1 MIEFQNLSYKCIKGM
16 PIADVV
22 CRTLTEVGF
31 PVDAPAQPAK
41 FNQYLDNCFWKLSD
55 TNYAVVGT
63 VESEYIKRLLNSG
76 SQEQSFH
83 EVLEL
88 LSPYEITREELR
100 AQLISGCVLD
110 LTPADAQ
117 MMLDEF
123 VFIIQ
128 RMLPRQLSDIY
139 YSFDIKPNPAHG
151 VFFDIAA
158 ERLAIPKQTDRRK
171 DNYGQFISHTRDGAK
186 LRIANGES
194 FLSIYQNTC
203 ATKEIVKNAYSDFLN
218 DPHCI
223 STKKL
228 PSRHIEMVLFGL
240 ARKYEYRIYDN
251 PFGMDDTFAFVVYE
265 DGQPGLA
272 IDYCGEKYFDE
283 YGRNFIEGYSYDK
296 ILGEVKEK
304 HLACCSA
311 AIPYLMFDFNEL
323 ESGTYVGSII
333 RDALKNPATAEL
345 HQQGRADYFLYER
358 ALEDCN
364 GNEDAIEDAT
374 VAGCFE
380 CCSVIDPK
388 TITETDEEWSA
399 ICPVC
404 GGSSVIFDSQGY
416 TITKEY
422 LTELHRR
429 VVCD

>member
-1 MIEFQNLSYKCIKGM
+1 
-16 PIADVV
+16 
-22 CRTLTEVGF
+22 
-31 PVDAPAQPAK
+31 
-41 FNQYLDNCFWKLSD
+41 
-55 TNYAVVGT
+55 
-63 VESEYIKRLLNSG
+63 
-76 SQEQSFH
+76 
-83 EVLEL
+83 
-88 LSPYEITREELR
+88 
-100 AQLISGCVLD
+100 
-110 LTPADAQ
+110 

-186 LRIANGES
+186 LRIVNGES

-265 DGQPGLA
+265 DGQPVLA

-311 AIPYLMFDFNEL
+311 AIPYLIFDFNEL

-345 HQQGRADYFLYER
+345 HQQGRANYFLYER
-358 ALEDCN
+358 ALEDCI

-380 CCSVIDPK
+380 CCSVIEPK
-388 TITETDEEWSA
+388 AITESDDEWSA

-422 LTELHRR
+422 LVELHRH
-429 VVCD
+429 VIVD